1 MFEDLDLAGLGLDLP
16 EDKVAALK
24 ETLAAKG
31 QEAID
36 KAVTGL
42 KTKNQELL
50 GSVKTAK
57 GELDQFKAQFDGLD
71 LDAVKGLLSKAD

>member
-1 MFEDLDLAGLGLDLP
+1 MFEDLDLAELGLDLP

-24 ETLAAKG
+24 EALTAKG

-57 GELDQFKAQFDGLD
+57 GERAAETHSDGSID
-71 LDAVKGLLSKAD
+71 SK